1 MLALIPDLTGLF
13 SHFGAEVVL
22 ALGIPAVLVVDLVAG
37 RAGRE
42 RAAAWAGTGTLLLA
56 LALGLLQKH
65 APGAMLTKLLVGDG
79 LARAFRLLA
88 LATGVVA
95 AVAAIRWGDA
105 ARGRTEFFV
114 CLLGAVLGA
123 CLTAAA
129 NDLAM
134 LYIAIETL
142 SIGGY
147 LLAGFRKTSPQG
159 SEAALKYVIFGA
171 VSSGAML
178 YGMSLLYGFAGT
190 TTLTT
195 PPGADFA
202 SLQAAAGSA
211 AREPAFLV
219 AIVLVFAGLA
229 YKVAAAPFQFW
240 CPDVYEG
247 APTSVAAFLA
257 VASKGAGFAAILRFV
272 GAVTAGGSPLPDIAG
287 LADEVRVFLLFMALV
302 TMTVGNVAA
311 LRQRNAKRLLAYS
324 AIAHAGYLLL
334 GVAVTSSAGATA
346 VVFYMAVYLFMT
358 LGAFYMVGVV
368 ERETGRLDL
377 DAFEGLGFRAPLFA
391 VCMAVA
397 LIGLTGLPPTAGFV
411 GKFFLLKEVF
421 AFGGAHDS
429 QLFFWGGVVALL
441 NTVVSL
447 GYYARFLKVMY
458 LCDLDRL
465 PEGKFRFAG
474 VDKGLVLVLTIPV
487 LVFGLM
493 FGGLYETATDITR
506 GIFEAAL
513 AGVGR

>member
-1 MLALIPDLTGLF
+1 MVPDLGNLLGR
-13 SHFGAEVVL
+13 FGAETVL
-22 ALGIPAVLVVDLVAG
+22 ALAIPAILLADLVGG
-37 RAGRE
+37 RGR
-42 RAAAWAGTGTLLLA
+42 RGANATAVGLLA
-56 LALGLLQKH
+56 LVAALLLVLFQ
-65 APGAMLTKLLVGDG
+65 GAADGAILTKLLVADG
-79 LARAFRLLA
+79 LAKVFRVLAIGTGIVAA
-88 LATGVVA
+88 LAA
-95 AVAAIRWGDA
+95 LRWGDA
-105 ARGRTEFFV
+105 ERGRAEFFV

-147 LLAGFRKTSPQG
+147 LLAGFRKARVEG

-190 TTLTT
+190 ATLTT
-195 PPGADFA
+195 PAGASFA
-202 SLQAAAGSA
+202 SLEGASGAAAGQ
-211 AREPAFLV
+211 PAFLV
-219 AIVLVFAGLA
+219 AVVLVFAGLA

-272 GAVTAGGSPLPDIAG
+272 GAVTAGTTPDVTATAG
-287 LADEVRVFLLFMALV
+287 DVRVILLVMALL

-311 LRQRNAKRLLAYS
+311 LRQNNAKRLLAYS

-334 GVAVTSSAGATA
+334 GVAVTTAEGATA

-368 ERETGRLDL
+368 EKETGRADI
-377 DAFEGLGFRAPLFA
+377 DAFEGLGFRAPVLG

-397 LIGLTGLPPTAGFV
+397 LVGLTGLPPTAGFV
-411 GKFFLLKEVF
+411 GKAFLLQQVF
-421 AFGGAHDS
+421 EYGGAHDS
-429 QLFFWGGVVALL
+429 MLFFWGGVIALL

-447 GYYARFLKVMY
+447 GYYTRFLKAMY
-458 LCDLDRL
+458 LCDLERM
-465 PEGKFRFAG
+465 PKGPFRFAG
-474 VDKGLVLVLTIPV
+474 VDKGLVVALTVPV
-487 LVFGLM
+487 LVFGVAVA
-493 FGGLYETATDITR
+493 GLYDVASELAR
-506 GIFEAAL
+506 GIFVA
-513 AGVGR
+513 VGGGR

>member
-1 MLALIPDLTGLF
+1 MIPDLGNLLGR
-13 SHFGAEVVL
+13 FGAETVL
-22 ALGIPAVLVVDLVAG
+22 ALAVPAILLADLRGKRGSLATATGVLALVLA
-37 RAGRE
+37 
-42 RAAAWAGTGTLLLA
+42 LLLA
-56 LALGLLQKH
+56 LFQESASGAL
-65 APGAMLTKLLVGDG
+65 LTKLLVADG
-79 LARAFRLLA
+79 LAKVFRLLA
-88 LATGVVA
+88 IGTGLVA
-95 AVAAIRWGDA
+95 ALAALRWGDA
-105 ARGRTEFFV
+105 ERGRAEFFV
-114 CLLGAVLGA
+114 CLIGAVLGA

-147 LLAGFRKTSPQG
+147 LLAGFRKQSPLG

-190 TTLTT
+190 GTITT
-195 PPGADFA
+195 PPGASFA
-202 SLQAAAGSA
+202 SLEGASGAAAGQ
-211 AREPAFLV
+211 PAFLV
-219 AIVLVFAGLA
+219 AVVLVFAGLA

-272 GAVTAGGSPLPDIAG
+272 GAVTAGTTPDV
-287 LADEVRVFLLFMALV
+287 LASTEHVRTILLVMALL
-302 TMTVGNVAA
+302 TMTIGNVAA

-334 GVAVTSSAGATA
+334 GVAVTTSGGATA

-368 ERETGRLDL
+368 ERETGRCDL
-377 DAFEGLGFRAPLFA
+377 DAFEGLGFRAPLFG

-397 LIGLTGLPPTAGFV
+397 MIGLTGLPPTAGFP
-411 GKFFLLKEVF
+411 GKYFLLQEVF
-421 AFGGAHDS
+421 AYGRDHM
-429 QLFFWGGVVALL
+429 LFFWGGVIALL

-458 LCDLDRL
+458 LCDLERVAQS
-465 PEGKFRFAG
+465 PFRFTG
-474 VDKGLVLVLTIPV
+474 VDRGLVVALTVPV
-487 LVFGLM
+487 LLFGLA
-493 FGGLYETATDITR
+493 FAGLYDAASDLAQ
-506 GIFEAAL
+506 GIFL
-513 AGVGR
+513 AVAGGGR

>member
-1 MLALIPDLTGLF
+1 MPQDLSNLLAR
-13 SHFGAEVVL
+13 FGAETVL
-22 ALGIPAVLVVDLVAG
+22 ALAIPAILLADLRGRSGSRATWTGIAALVLA
-37 RAGRE
+37 
-42 RAAAWAGTGTLLLA
+42 LLLVLFQESA
-56 LALGLLQKH
+56 S
-65 APGAMLTKLLVGDG
+65 GAMLTKLLVADG
-79 LARAFRLLA
+79 LAKVFRILAIGTGLVAA
-88 LATGVVA
+88 LAA
-95 AVAAIRWGDA
+95 LRWGDA
-105 ARGRTEFFV
+105 DRGRAEFFV

-147 LLAGFRKTSPQG
+147 LLAGFRKANPLS

-190 TTLTT
+190 GTIST
-195 PPGADFA
+195 PPGASFA
-202 SLQAAAGSA
+202 SLEGASGAAAGQ
-211 AREPAFLV
+211 PAFLV

-257 VASKGAGFAAILRFV
+257 VASKGAGFAALLRFV
-272 GAVTAGGSPLPDIAG
+272 GAVTAGTTPDVAAAAG
-287 LADEVRVFLLFMALV
+287 HVRTILLVMALL

-324 AIAHAGYLLL
+324 AIAHAGYLLM
-334 GVAVTSSAGATA
+334 GVAVTTAEGATA

-368 ERETGRLDL
+368 ERETGRADV
-377 DAFEGLGFRAPLFA
+377 DAFEGLGFRAPVLG

-411 GKFFLLKEVF
+411 GKYFLLQEVF
-421 AFGGAHDS
+421 AYGGAHHS
-429 QLFFWGGVVALL
+429 MLFFWAGVIALL

-447 GYYARFLKVMY
+447 GYYARFFKAMY
-458 LCDLDRL
+458 LCDLERA
-465 PEGKFRFAG
+465 PKEPFRFAG
-474 VDKGLVLVLTIPV
+474 VDKGLVIALTVPV
-487 LVFGLM
+487 LLFGLA
-493 FGGLYETATDITR
+493 FTGLYDMASEFAR
-506 GIFEAAL
+506 GIFLAAGG
-513 AGVGR
+513 AR

>member
-1 MLALIPDLTGLF
+1 MAPDLGNLLGR
-13 SHFGAEVVL
+13 FGAETVL
-22 ALGIPAVLVVDLVAG
+22 ALAIPAILLADLRGKRGSRATWTGIVALVAALVLVLFQPSDSG
-37 RAGRE
+37 
-42 RAAAWAGTGTLLLA
+42 A
-56 LALGLLQKH
+56 L
-65 APGAMLTKLLVGDG
+65 LTKLLVADG
-79 LARAFRLLA
+79 LAKVFRLLA
-88 LATGVVA
+88 IGTGLVA
-95 AVAAIRWGDA
+95 ALAALRWGDA
-105 ARGRTEFFV
+105 ERGRAEFFV
-114 CLLGAVLGA
+114 CLIGAVLGA

-147 LLAGFRKTSPQG
+147 LLAGFRKQNPLG

-190 TTLTT
+190 GTLTT
-195 PPGADFA
+195 PPGASFA
-202 SLQAAAGSA
+202 SLEGASGAAAGQ
-211 AREPAFLV
+211 PAFLV
-219 AIVLVFAGLA
+219 AVVLVFAGLA

-257 VASKGAGFAAILRFV
+257 VASKGAGFAAILRLV
-272 GAVTAGGSPLPDIAG
+272 GAVTAGTTPDV
-287 LADEVRVFLLFMALV
+287 LASAEHVRTILLVMALL
-302 TMTVGNVAA
+302 TMTIGNVAA

-334 GVAVTSSAGATA
+334 GVAVTTAGGATA

-368 ERETGRLDL
+368 ERETGRADL
-377 DAFEGLGFRAPLFA
+377 DAFEGLGFRAPLLG

-397 LIGLTGLPPTAGFV
+397 MIGLTGLPPTAGFV
-411 GKFFLLKEVF
+411 GKYFLLQEVF
-421 AFGGAHDS
+421 ACGGEHM
-429 QLFFWGGVVALL
+429 LFFWGGVIALL

-447 GYYARFLKVMY
+447 GYYARFLKAMY
-458 LCDLDRL
+458 LCDLERA
-465 PEGKFRFAG
+465 PQSPFRFAG
-474 VDKGLVLVLTIPV
+474 VDRGLVVALTVPV
-487 LVFGLM
+487 LLFGLA
-493 FGGLYETATDITR
+493 FTGLYDAASDLAQ
-506 GIFEAAL
+506 GIFL
-513 AGVGR
+513 AVAGGGR